1 MMMVQVHCKEP
12 HEGKTV
18 TARALRIT
26 GDITSDITGDITSSV
41 ILREQNVVWFVAASF
56 LSGRRLPQTS
66 RPGGKAHQ

>member
-1 MMMVQVHCKEP
+1 MVYSFCRQLFRKEP

-41 ILREQNVVWFVAASF
+41 ILREQNVVWSVAI
-56 LSGRRLPQTS
+56 SGQ
-66 RPGGKAHQ
+66 RPAISDQATIQRG